1 MSVKYI
7 VAIDGPAGA
16 GKSTIA
22 RMLAKKLR
30 YVYIDS
36 GAMYRAV
43 TWKAMKSGYDLND
56 PVKLVSLARNTML
69 EFKKYKNKI
78 TLFADG
84 KAVGREIRT
93 TEVTANICHLAD
105 NGGVRKV
112 MVKRQQQTAQGGGIV
127 MEGRDIGTKVFPR
140 AEFKFFLDA
149 SVDERARRRYREYQ
163 ERGVKV
169 NLSDIR
175 RDIMTRDRKDK
186 TRAVSPL
193 RQAADAVVIDSSR
206 LTPRQVVDAMLK
218 VIRK

>member
-1 MSVKYI
+1 
-7 VAIDGPAGA
+7 
-16 GKSTIA
+16 
-22 RMLAKKLR
+22 
-30 YVYIDS
+30 
-36 GAMYRAV
+36 
-43 TWKAMKSGYDLND
+43 
-56 PVKLVSLARNTML
+56 
-69 EFKKYKNKI
+69 
-78 TLFADG
+78 
-84 KAVGREIRT
+84 
-93 TEVTANICHLAD
+93 
-105 NGGVRKV
+105 
-112 MVKRQQQTAQGGGIV
+112 